1 MKIRF
6 RATEACE
13 PAVNHLWD
21 SVMINRLDA
30 SGGYAD
36 WVIADPINKGD
47 PAEQGGGLRAR
58 MSLATA
64 ILICLFTD
72 KRLPEGMES
81 PAGDSDPRGWWGD
94 SVRLD
99 GDPEGVEL
107 GSLLWTLE
115 RGTLDADVAKLAKD
129 YAEEA
134 LQPLIDQGAVARIEV
149 ETVLEQL
156 QGFLGIIVRAFS
168 HAGQLVYDQRFDT
181 LWRETQTPARMHYN
195 YRVA

>member
-6 RATEACE
+6 RDTESCE
-13 PAVNHLWD
+13 PKVNHLWD

-36 WVIADPINKGD
+36 WLLADRNKGD

-58 MSLATA
+58 MMLHTA

-72 KRLPEGMES
+72 KRIPDGMES
-81 PAGDSDPRGWWGD
+81 PAGDDDPRGWWGD
-94 SVRLD
+94 SIQLD
-99 GDPEGVEL
+99 GEPPGVQV

-115 RGTLDADVAKLAKD
+115 RGTLSNETAKLAND
-129 YAEEA
+129 YCTEA
-134 LQPLIDQGAVARIEV
+134 LQVLLDQQAVARFDIETGV
-149 ETVLEQL
+149 DKSI
-156 QGFLGIIVRAFS
+156 GFLWIIVRAFS
-168 HAGQLVYDQRFDT
+168 HAGQLVYDQRFET
-181 LWRETQTPARMHYN
+181 LWQETMNPARMHYN